1 MLWQQK
7 RGRTLGV
14 CKLGLIGGVG
24 GVGGGGGYGGVGELG
39 MGRGLE
45 GDWAMSKI
53 CSRSNWSCVISHVMK
68 DGGSIWLKQL

>member
-24 GVGGGGGYGGVGELG
+24 GVGGGHGGEGELG
-39 MGRGLE
+39 MGRG
-45 GDWAMSKI
+45 
-53 CSRSNWSCVISHVMK
+53 
-68 DGGSIWLKQL
+68 